1 MAADAM
7 PGFSWAAQ
15 EMSAVG
21 DMFEEGQAFLGYP
34 LLAALAQRAEYRRI
48 SETIARNMTRK
59 WITLKAR
66 GEKDKTDRIKTI
78 NDAMVRFE
86 VKDVFRRLAEQDGFY
101 GRSHLYLD
109 ISDSDDDANLKT
121 PIGDGKNDASL
132 LKVAGGGLRGIRTV
146 EAVWCY
152 PLDYQTTN
160 PLRADWY
167 KPRAWGVMGKT
178 VHSSRLLTFVGRE
191 VSDLLKPAYSFG
203 GLSMS
208 QIAKPYID
216 NWLRTRQSV
225 SDILHSFT
233 VFVLKGNMRE
243 DITLGGDGS
252 QMAARAALF
261 NATRDNAGVMLIDKT
276 DEDFSN
282 VAAPL
287 SGLHELQSQ
296 AQEQQASVSGIPLVE
311 LLGIQP
317 TGLNAS
323 SDGEIST
330 FHGVIHAA
338 QENLFRPNLE
348 RVINFIQLSECGDVD
363 PDITFDFEPL
373 DETGAK
379 ELADIGL
386 VVAQTD
392 AAYIDAG
399 VIDPHEARVRLA
411 ADPKGPYLGLD
422 PDDMPAPAPSELTG
436 PSAEGEGNADG
447 ASPEIQRPP
456 DSGRERGQEGG
467 REGAPG

>member
-1 MAADAM
+1 MKDT
-7 PGFSWAAQ
+7 F
-15 EMSAVG
+15 
-21 DMFEEGQAFLGYP
+21 
-34 LLAALAQRAEYRRI
+34 RRI
-48 SETIARNMTRK
+48 
-59 WITLKAR
+59 
-66 GEKDKTDRIKTI
+66 
-78 NDAMVRFE
+78 
-86 VKDVFRRLAEQDGFY
+86 AEHDGFF
-101 GRSHLYLD
+101 GRAHLYLD
-109 ISDSDDDANLKT
+109 IAGSDDDVELTAGIGNGANE
-121 PIGDGKNDASL
+121 ASR
-132 LKVAGGGLRGIRTV
+132 LKVGKGTLRGIRPV

-152 PLDYQTTN
+152 PLDYQTNN

-167 KPRAWGVMGKT
+167 KPKAWGVMGKT
-178 VHSSRLLTFVGRE
+178 VHASRLLTFVGRE

-233 VFVLKGNMRE
+233 VFVLKARMTE
-243 DITLGGDGS
+243 DITLGGNGE
-252 QMAARAALF
+252 QMAYRAELF
-261 NATRDNAGVMLIDKT
+261 NATRDNSGLMVIDKEA
-276 DEDFSN
+276 EDFSN
-282 VAAPL
+282 VSAPL
-287 SGLHELQSQ
+287 SGLHELESQ

-317 TGLNAS
+317 SGLNAS

-338 QENLFRPNLE
+338 QEALFRPNLE
-348 RVINFIQLSECGDVD
+348 TVINFIQLSECGDVD
-363 PDITFDFEPL
+363 PGITFEFEPL

-392 AAYIDAG
+392 QAYIDAG

-411 ADPKGPYLGLD
+411 ADPNGPYPGLD
-422 PDDMPAPAPSELTG
+422 PNDMPAPAPGEM
-436 PSAEGEGNADG
+436 EGELPEETALNGPG
-447 ASPEIQRPP
+447 QEIQRPA
-456 DSGRERGQEGG
+456 DTSRTRGPEGG
-467 REGAPG
+467 AEGASG